1 MNEIS
6 HEASDKKL
14 GEEIS
19 RFNADL
25 AKHQEAVNATH
36 SPIEFSVEA
45 AVEFPAKSLLKE
57 RENRVSQRFGVLQSS
72 VLLHR
77 RHVEILEAMEP
88 ELQSAYAAAQKALAS
103 TEAKATKK
111 LAAAGITVET
121 TIAGKA
127 GLDSA
132 AKIQFDHSLKQG
144 DGVLPAR
151 EAVTAAEHIVR
162 NSHPE
167 RIRAARKEQA
177 RAESDLTAFLEQS
190 VAV

>member
-6 HEASDKKL
+6 HEASDKNL
-14 GEEIS
+14 GEEIN

-25 AKHQEAVNATH
+25 QKHQEAVNATY
-36 SPIEFSVEA
+36 SPAEFSIEA

-57 RENRVSQRFGVLQSS
+57 RENRVGQRFEVLQSS

-77 RHVEILEAMEP
+77 RYVEILEAMEP
-88 ELQSAYAAAQKALAS
+88 ELQRGYAAAQKTLAS

-111 LAAAGITVET
+111 LAAAGITIET
-121 TIAGKA
+121 TVAGKA
-127 GLDSA
+127 GLMSA

-144 DGVLPAR
+144 DGVLAAR
-151 EAVTAAEHIVR
+151 EAVSAAEHVVSS
-162 NSHPE
+162 SHPE
-167 RIRAARKEQA
+167 RVRAARKEQA

-190 VAV
+190 VAI